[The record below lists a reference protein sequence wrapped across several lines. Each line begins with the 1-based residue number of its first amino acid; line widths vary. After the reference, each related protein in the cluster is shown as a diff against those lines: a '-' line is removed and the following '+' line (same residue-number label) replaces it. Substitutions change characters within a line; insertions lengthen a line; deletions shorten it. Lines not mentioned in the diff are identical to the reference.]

1 MSKQRLR
8 VILEFNPNKDL
19 DKKLWDK
26 LSKLSNPAAHVKD
39 ILNGVMPPF
48 YTDGYDIPISNIK
61 FEEMDVEG

>member
-8 VILEFNPNKDL
+8 VVLEFNLVKEI

-39 ILNGVMPPF
+39 ILNGIMPPL
-48 YTDGYDIPISNIK
+48 YTNDYEVALNNII
-61 FEEMDVEG
+61 FDEMED